1 MSKSL
6 VTALVLAAI
15 ATGGAVSSV
24 QANPVWVFPNKG
36 TPHVLPE
43 SQSKHRSIA
52 QELRRH
58 APGHQALVIK
68 GFRG

>member
-6 VTALVLAAI
+6 VAALVLAAI
-15 ATGGAVSSV
+15 AAGGAVSSV
-24 QANPVWVFPNKG
+24 QAKPVWVFPNKG
-36 TPHVLPE
+36 TPYAIHE
-43 SQSKHRSIA
+43 GQSKHPSIA
-52 QELRRH
+52 QELKRH